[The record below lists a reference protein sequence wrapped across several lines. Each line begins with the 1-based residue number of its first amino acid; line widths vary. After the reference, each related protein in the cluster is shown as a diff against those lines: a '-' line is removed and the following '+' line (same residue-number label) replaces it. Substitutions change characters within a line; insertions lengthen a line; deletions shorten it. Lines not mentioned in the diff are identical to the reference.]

1 MKRKAFGAID
11 LLIGLVLTAIV
22 FLIGMNA
29 LKGTSALKIDNSA
42 TDTKSVQEQ
51 VDEQVNEIQN
61 MRQQA
66 INYQQNSQNDED

>member
-1 MKRKAFGAID
+1 MKRNAFGAID
-11 LLIGLVLTAIV
+11 LLIGLVLTAVV

-29 LKGTSALKIDNSA
+29 LKGTTSLKINNSA

-61 MRQQA
+61 MRQQT
-66 INYQQNSQNDED
+66 INYQQNSQSEDY

>member
-1 MKRKAFGAID
+1 
-11 LLIGLVLTAIV
+11 
-22 FLIGMNA
+22 MNA
-29 LKGTSALKIDNSA
+29 LKGTSSLKIDNSA
-42 TDTKSVQEQ
+42 TDTKSIQEQ

>member
-29 LKGTSALKIDNSA
+29 LKGTSSLKIDNST

>member
-29 LKGTSALKIDNSA
+29 LKRNFFVKD
-42 TDTKSVQEQ
+42 
-51 VDEQVNEIQN
+51 
-61 MRQQA
+61 
-66 INYQQNSQNDED
+66 

>member
-29 LKGTSALKIDNSA
+29 LKGTSSLKIDNPA

-66 INYQQNSQNDED
+66 INYQQNSQNNED

>member
-29 LKGTSALKIDNSA
+29 LKGTSSLKIDNSA

-51 VDEQVNEIQN
+51 VDVLFLGIS
-61 MRQQA
+61 A
-66 INYQQNSQNDED
+66 HDLIGK

>member
-29 LKGTSALKIDNSA
+29 LKGASSLKIDNSA

>member
-29 LKGTSALKIDNSA
+29 LKVTSSLKIDNSA

-66 INYQQNSQNDED
+66 INYQQDSQNEED

>member
-29 LKGTSALKIDNSA
+29 LKGTSSLKIDNFA

>member
-1 MKRKAFGAID
+1 MKRQAFGAID

-29 LKGTSALKIDNSA
+29 LKGISSLKIDNSA

>member
-29 LKGTSALKIDNSA
+29 LKGTSSLKIDNSA

-51 VDEQVNEIQN
+51 VDEQVN
-61 MRQQA
+61 
-66 INYQQNSQNDED
+66 

>member
-29 LKGTSALKIDNSA
+29 LKGTSSLNIDNSA

-66 INYQQNSQNDED
+66 INYQQNFQNDED